1 VAISARPILD
11 RVTQQYVERLLGL
24 HEDERRELLLQVF
37 RARARGRAALSMKET
52 LSAFRDLGAP
62 VNSVEVKHIVA
73 AVLPDEEGTLLLEQK
88 AADVAVR
95 EEVWADANERFFL
108 DVVHEGKKDRVSVL
122 VIEASDLPIMDRFGS
137 SDPFVTVEVVG
148 RGDEGRRKTSV
159 RRHTL
164 MPAWSE
170 TLVLLDVRLPP
181 PPPRLRSS

>member
-122 VIEASDLPIMDRFGS
+122 VIEASDLPIMDRFG
-137 SDPFVTVEVVG
+137 
-148 RGDEGRRKTSV
+148 
-159 RRHTL
+159 
-164 MPAWSE
+164 
-170 TLVLLDVRLPP
+170 
-181 PPPRLRSS
+181 